1 MYPSAN
7 TETTT
12 SLEISS
18 CTIVKAAFGIPFSSS
33 NSSVKLLNHSD
44 IHRSILVRPRSFPR
58 DTSTLLKLA
67 TNVWFKEVRLI
78 PCGNVKLTAL
88 RPAALHVGWCVRG
101 LSGNL
106 LFPVL
111 CHHILKEFP
120 VIIFICMVIEKSKGL
135 CPSQAKFII
144 IIAVV
149 VFVFVCSDAF
159 GQLWSQ

>member
-1 MYPSAN
+1 
-7 TETTT
+7 
-12 SLEISS
+12 
-18 CTIVKAAFGIPFSSS
+18 
-33 NSSVKLLNHSD
+33 
-44 IHRSILVRPRSFPR
+44 
-58 DTSTLLKLA
+58 
-67 TNVWFKEVRLI
+67 
-78 PCGNVKLTAL
+78 
-88 RPAALHVGWCVRG
+88 VRG

-120 VIIFICMVIEKSKGL
+120 VIVRNVIEKSKGL

-159 GQLWSQ
+159 GQLWS